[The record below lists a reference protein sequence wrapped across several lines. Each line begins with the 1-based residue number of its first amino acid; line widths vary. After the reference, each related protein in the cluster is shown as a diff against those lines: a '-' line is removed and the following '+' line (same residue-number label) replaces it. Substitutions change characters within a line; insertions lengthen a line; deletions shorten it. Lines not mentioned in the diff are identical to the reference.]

1 MELDSLYQE
10 VILDAY
16 RNPKNRGR
24 ISNAQM
30 QVHHNNPSC
39 GDEVT
44 LTLNLSD
51 DKVSDIKWD
60 GVGCSISMASA
71 SMMSEL
77 VMGKTS
83 AQALQLLDKF
93 SDLMQSKGKGTASS
107 TSSSQSST
115 TSSTSNTSNPNA
127 GSDDDLLQDA
137 AAFVGVSKFPARIK
151 CALLGWMA
159 FKDALLRIKATK
171 D

>member
-1 MELDSLYQE
+1 MLF
-10 VILDAY
+10 
-16 RNPKNRGR
+16 R
-24 ISNAQM
+24 
-30 QVHHNNPSC
+30 
-39 GDEVT
+39 
-44 LTLNLSD
+44 
-51 DKVSDIKWD
+51 
-60 GVGCSISMASA
+60 
-71 SMMSEL
+71 SEL

-107 TSSSQSST
+107 TSSSQSI
-115 TSSTSNTSNPNA
+115 NTSHT
-127 GSDDDLLQDA
+127 SDTSARSNDDLLQDA

-159 FKDALLRIKATK
+159 FKDALLRIKAAK

>member
-83 AQALQLLDKF
+83 AQALQLIDKF
-93 SDLMQSKGKGTASS
+93 SDLMQSKGKGTSSS
-107 TSSSQSST
+107 TSSSQSINSSG
-115 TSSTSNTSNPNA
+115 TSASNN
-127 GSDDDLLQDA
+127 DDLLQDA

-159 FKDALLRIKATK
+159 FKDALLRIKAAK

>member
-1 MELDSLYQE
+1 
-10 VILDAY
+10 
-16 RNPKNRGR
+16 
-24 ISNAQM
+24 
-30 QVHHNNPSC
+30 
-39 GDEVT
+39 
-44 LTLNLSD
+44 
-51 DKVSDIKWD
+51 
-60 GVGCSISMASA
+60 
-71 SMMSEL
+71 MMSEL

-107 TSSSQSST
+107 TNSSQSINSG
-115 TSSTSNTSNPNA
+115 NTNNSIDTNA
-127 GSDDDLLQDA
+127 NNNDDLLQDA

-159 FKDALLRIKATK
+159 FKDALLRIKAAK

>member
-1 MELDSLYQE
+1 
-10 VILDAY
+10 
-16 RNPKNRGR
+16 
-24 ISNAQM
+24 
-30 QVHHNNPSC
+30 
-39 GDEVT
+39 
-44 LTLNLSD
+44 
-51 DKVSDIKWD
+51 
-60 GVGCSISMASA
+60 MASA